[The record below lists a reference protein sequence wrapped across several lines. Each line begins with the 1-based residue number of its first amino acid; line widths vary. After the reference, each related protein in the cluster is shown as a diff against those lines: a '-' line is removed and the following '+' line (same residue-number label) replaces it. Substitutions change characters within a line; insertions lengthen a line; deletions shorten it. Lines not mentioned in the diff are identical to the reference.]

1 MRAKAICAV
10 CAEAPTVRSH
20 IIPRA
25 LFHDGRRAGRTMVL
39 GGVESGYRVTQSGK
53 WSSRILCAGHERK
66 LAPCDDYGVSFCR
79 SFAASSAQAGPRL
92 LSNPAP
98 GLLVDFAVASVWRM
112 AAAISEGKPG
122 QILGDNADLIEGRLF
137 GPGDGCDPALHV
149 EAFGLEDGHGRPLV
163 FGLLPAPIG
172 ADRKSWHF
180 IVSGLRFAVDLDPPA
195 GAQGAV
201 NQSTEIELL
210 PSAPRHVE
218 DVPGLRAALINLS
231 KPRSR
236 PERP

>member
-112 AAAISEGKPG
+112 AAAISEGSPDKSWGTTPTSSRAACSVPG
-122 QILGDNADLIEGRLF
+122 TGAIRRSMSKLSVSKTDMAGRSSSACSPHLSVPT
-137 GPGDGCDPALHV
+137 GSPGISSFRACASRSISTRPPALRV
-149 EAFGLEDGHGRPLV
+149 RSTNRLRSSFSRQPQGTWKMSRAF
-163 FGLLPAPIG
+163 AP
-172 ADRKSWHF
+172 H
-180 IVSGLRFAVDLDPPA
+180 
-195 GAQGAV
+195 
-201 NQSTEIELL
+201 
-210 PSAPRHVE
+210 
-218 DVPGLRAALINLS
+218 
-231 KPRSR
+231 
-236 PERP
+236 

>member
-1 MRAKAICAV
+1 MPAKGICAV
-10 CAEAPTVRSH
+10 CADGLTVRSH

-25 LFHDGRRAGRTMVL
+25 LFRDGKRAGRTMVL

-53 WSSRILCAGHERK
+53 WTSRILCAEHERK

-79 SFAASSAQAGPRL
+79 SFAASSAEAGPRL

-98 GLLVDFAVASVWRM
+98 GLLVDFAVACVWRM

-122 QILGDNADLIEGRLF
+122 QIMGDNADLIEGRLF
-137 GPGDGCDPALHV
+137 GPGDGCDPALYV
-149 EAFGLEDGHGRPLV
+149 EAFALDDGHGRPLV

-172 ADRKSWHF
+172 PGWKSWHF
-180 IVSGLRFAVDLDPPA
+180 IVSGLRFALYFDRRA
-195 GAQGAV
+195 GAKGAV
-201 NQSTEIELL
+201 NQSAEIRLL
-210 PSAPRHVE
+210 PSARKQME
-218 DVPGLRAALINLS
+218 DVPGLRAALINMS
-231 KPRSR
+231 KPRSF